1 VEVAMPTD
9 EEFLAYHTPGH
20 TGGVHGRSK
29 RRLKE
34 REQAMPLVNVR
45 LIEGVFTPEQ
55 KREMIRQLTETMV
68 EIEGENL
75 RSVTWVIVEEVKS
88 GDWGIGG
95 NGLTT
100 ADVQALRGQAAAAV
114 PG

>member
-1 VEVAMPTD
+1 MVAIDSKFQTEGEVMP
-9 EEFLAYHTPGH
+9 F
-20 TGGVHGRSK
+20 
-29 RRLKE
+29 
-34 REQAMPLVNVR
+34 VNVR

-68 EIEGENL
+68 AIEGENL
-75 RSVTWVIVEEVKS
+75 RPVTWVVIDEVKS

-100 ADVQALRGQAAAAV
+100 ADIYALQDQTPAPVAG
-114 PG
+114 

>member
-1 VEVAMPTD
+1 
-9 EEFLAYHTPGH
+9 
-20 TGGVHGRSK
+20 
-29 RRLKE
+29 
-34 REQAMPLVNVR
+34 MPLVNVR
-45 LIEGVFTPEQ
+45 LIEGVFNAEQ

-75 RSVTWVIVEEVKS
+75 RPVTWVIVEEVKS

-100 ADVQALRGQAAAAV
+100 ADVHALQGQAPAAV
-114 PG
+114 SG